1 MRGEARIQLRSQ
13 DRRTP
18 KKPDMDSR
26 ERTLTAIGHG
36 TPDRI
41 PIDFWASKGFLRKLN
56 SALGLSLEAFMDAWG
71 VDIGYIPG
79 PEYVGPPLDTGRTGQ
94 TDIWGVPRVV
104 SIVDVGGGSEVY
116 EEVAAPPLAGAQTA
130 GDVRNY
136 SHWPSADWFNYSTI
150 PDQCEK
156 VLRRKRAVAFMGDR
170 LNRVAQLKPAM
181 YLRGVEAILVDMA
194 VNPELAEAIFRRIS
208 EFYLAYLERILEAS
222 QGRIDIVVTGDDFG
236 TQQGLL
242 VSESMWDEYLREG
255 FAGYLSLARNA
266 GAKTMHHTCGAVAG
280 LIPRMIE
287 CGLDVLQSL
296 QPEAR
301 GMQATELKQRYG
313 ERLAFQ
319 GGVSIQRTMPFGRR
333 EEIRAEV
340 RELAE
345 VMGKGGGYIF
355 CTSHNIQADTPL
367 DNAQELM
374 RAYLDFGRYEEPWSS

>member
-1 MRGEARIQLRSQ
+1 
-13 DRRTP
+13 
-18 KKPDMDSR
+18 MDSR
-26 ERTLTAIGHG
+26 DRTLTAIEHG

-56 SALGLSLEAFMDAWG
+56 SVLGLSRQAFMDTWG
-71 VDIGYIPG
+71 VDIEYIPG
-79 PEYVGPPLDTGRTGQ
+79 PEYAGPRLDTGSAGQ
-94 TDIWGVPRVV
+94 TDIWGVPRISSTVEL
-104 SIVDVGGGSEVY
+104 SGGSETY
-116 EEVAAPPLAGAQTA
+116 EEVTAPPLAGAQTIE
-130 GDVRNY
+130 DVHNHR
-136 SHWPSADWFNYSTI
+136 HWPSPDWFDYRGI
-150 PDQCEK
+150 EQQCEAILEK
-156 VLRRKRAVAFMGDR
+156 KRAVAFMGDR

-194 VNPELAEAIFRRIS
+194 VNPEIAKAIFRRITG
-208 EFYLAYLERILEAS
+208 FYTGYLERILEAS
-222 QGRIDIVVTGDDFG
+222 KGKIDVVVTGDDFG

-255 FAGYLSLARNA
+255 FASYLSLARNA
-266 GAKTMHHTCGAVAG
+266 GAKTMHHTCGAVAP
-280 LIPRMIE
+280 LVPRMIE

-301 GMQATELKQRYG
+301 GMRASDLKHSFGR
-313 ERLAFQ
+313 RLSFHR
-319 GGVSIQRTMPFGRR
+319 GISIQRTMPFGTRQ
-333 EEIRAEV
+333 EIRAQV

-345 VMGKGGGYIF
+345 VMGEGGGYIF